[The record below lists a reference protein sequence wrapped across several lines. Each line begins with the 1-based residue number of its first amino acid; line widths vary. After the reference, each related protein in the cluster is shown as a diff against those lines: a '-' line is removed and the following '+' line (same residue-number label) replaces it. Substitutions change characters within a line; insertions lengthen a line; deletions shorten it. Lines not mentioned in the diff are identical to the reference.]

1 MTYSFFNYN
10 AHNMPNLVQ
19 QEGKQTNLSNS
30 SVMWYRRLKKWPMIW
45 RKSHLVINV
54 CESWKA

>member
-30 SVMWYRRLKKWPMIW
+30 SVIWYRKQTQEMAHDLEKEPL
-45 RKSHLVINV
+45 SN
-54 CESWKA
+54 